1 MKYYTKTICCLAL
14 GFALMNSTGAQDSD
28 LLKQCIIPAT
38 DDHDTIKF
46 GMLVPPSYDNNPGA
60 YPVIYYLHGMNRYYL
75 GPRAQWI
82 ASFFQKQFS
91 EGQLPEC
98 VMVFIDGGEGWWCN
112 HYDGDPMLETEIV
125 NYLIPHVDQT
135 HRTDPSRRMIMGYSM
150 GGNGAIFFYAKHP
163 ELFVAAAS
171 LDGGIV
177 TYEDYLN
184 RTGGRPDIIS
194 DKDYFLAYGSPYGWV
209 KRNREALM
217 AKADTS
223 ILLTAGFLADA
234 NKEFLSLLKEEEI
247 PAKYLEFGYD
257 HEFGYVFSESQDE
270 LIKFIAERLN

>member
-14 GFALMNSTGAQDSD
+14 GFAFMNSTGAQDSD